1 MEKSF
6 PLNDTEYLADDLQMW
21 FAGRTHGVLSM
32 EDNLSVIPREGMKIS
47 MSAGHAFLKTG
58 SPNKGGIMYYN
69 ENSKDFVV
77 DVADSILDRIDSVV
91 IRYDKVQNTISAYLK
106 KGIPGSTPAAYVP
119 IRDAEAFELVIAEI
133 NVQHGIGAITASL
146 IKDTRMDEQKCG
158 LVRDNI
164 ERIPTQVLYDQFQEF
179 MDTNKSEFDD
189 ILETAR
195 NDYEEIK
202 KDSEDQIKIV
212 SDKIEELDNMVMN
225 GDFDGASIL
234 SGLDDPMDDIG
245 KDKDLYINETSLHLF
260 LKEGGT
266 WVDKGS
272 LRGTDGNNKVLMGP
286 DAQNATSET
295 LLLKTQGAIESTDH
309 ISLDALLNAAGD
321 AAVASD
327 TAIIKHEDQNLK
339 DFINKRIYKAPE
351 GYEVTDNGIILLRDI
366 DVGTIECTGWYYC
379 VDCTGLP
386 ISESCYMEVKVH
398 PTSTYHATQH
408 FISATT
414 GNEFKRNKSGGIWG
428 RWLLTAGEVLL
439 WSGSV
444 QEVNSEINL
453 LHNKDMFGTLA
464 VTISGIKISASNSA
478 DLIPFVTLF
487 NYRTDKTALIKTA
500 IFTVVNSKKLTLFS
514 SSGQINF
521 NYASNSDFVKL
532 PVTAIYGRP

>member
-1 MEKSF
+1 MLSLTRTGLLLTLSTDAIPARGSSDVPVLFINDEDTYEGYLIQPLAGWYEKGQKRAVVC
-6 PLNDTEYLADDLQMW
+6 EYTN
-21 FAGRTHGVLSM
+21 GR
-32 EDNLSVIPREGMKIS
+32 
-47 MSAGHAFLKTG
+47 
-58 SPNKGGIMYYN
+58 
-69 ENSKDFVV
+69 
-77 DVADSILDRIDSVV
+77 ILI
-91 IRYDKVQNTISAYLK
+91 
-106 KGIPGSTPAAYVP
+106 PAAAFQQNGEVMLAVALIDPEDANHVEVTHP
-119 IRDAEAFELVIAEI
+119 ITPCVVNAPHDPTELPDADTWQKAVCSLVTQLTEPIKAEAQEAVGIAES
-133 NVQHGIGAITASL
+133 AL
-146 IKDTRMDEQKCG
+146 QKADAALMVSG
-158 LVRDNI
+158 
-164 ERIPTQVLYDQFQEF
+164 E
-179 MDTNKSEFDD
+179 
-189 ILETAR
+189 A
-195 NDYEEIK
+195 K
-202 KDSEDQIKIV
+202 KEV
-212 SDKIEELDNMVMN
+212 TDKIRELDEKVAN

-234 SGLDDPMDDIG
+234 SGSEDPTDAIG
-245 KDKDLYINETSLHLF
+245 KDDDLYINELTGRWFS
-260 LKEGGT
+260 KEDGA
-266 WVDKGS
+266 WADKGS
-272 LRGTDGNNKVLMGP
+272 LKGADGTGKVLVGS
-286 DAQNATSET
+286 DVQSAVSET
-295 LLLKTQGAIESTDH
+295 LLLKAQSSIEPADH
-309 ISLDALLNAAGD
+309 ISLAALLDAAGN
-321 AAVASD
+321 ASAASD

-351 GYEVTDNGIILLRDI
+351 GYEITDNGIILLRGI

-444 QEVNSEINL
+444 QEVDSEINL
-453 LHNKDMFGTLA
+453 LHDKDMFGTLA

-500 IFTVVNSKKLTLFS
+500 IFTVVTSKKLILFS